1 MLLALILALGGTM
14 FLQQA
19 YTPKLG
25 LDLAGGTTVTLTP
38 VTQNNASPPEEILDR
53 AVNIIR
59 DRVNGTGISDAEVA
73 KSGDNIIISI
83 PGVGQNE
90 AIKLVA
96 TTAELRFRQVLAVAA
111 TQAPQDLATNAPTP
125 GSTPSGS
132 ASPSANPS
140 TSPTAQPS
148 TQPSSSQS
156 ITTPSASP
164 TGKALSSALTA
175 PTPAASA
182 PAQGSADPS
191 AKPATTQKTGQTG
204 QDGKTQTAQDGKTQT
219 GQDSKTQTGQDGK
232 NQEQGGKKGQEAKTS
247 PTAKASPSAQPST
260 PPAQDP
266 NAGIDTTGI
275 DPAVLQQFN
284 KLDCANPANRGQ
296 GVQDDPAK
304 QYAACETDGSYK
316 YVLDVAKVVGTDI
329 DTASAGVRQ
338 GTTEW
343 VVQLD
348 FKSKGAGEWGKLTT
362 TAYNSPEP
370 RNMVAVVLDGVVIT
384 APVIQ
389 SPIPGGRAE
398 ITGGFD
404 QLSATNLADQLK
416 YGALPLKFNRSSV
429 DTVSSTLG
437 QDQLEGGL
445 IAGIIGL
452 GLVVLYCLLYYRGLG
467 IVAVLSLVVAT
478 IITYTSVVVLG
489 HNAGFRLSLPHII
502 GLVVSI
508 GITAD
513 SFIVYFERIRD
524 EMKEGRR
531 TLRAAVE
538 VAWVRARRTILIA
551 DAVMFIA
558 AIVLYFLAV
567 GGVAGFAFAMGLTT
581 LIDIV
586 VVFLF
591 TKPFIALL
599 ARMKFFA
606 KGHPLSGLDAERMS
620 EVSSTGRTTTPQ
632 EA

>member
-1 MLLALILALGGTM
+1 MARPTSRHSRPGRTLLVLLALILALGGTM
-14 FLQQA
+14 FLQKA
-19 YTPKLG
+19 FTPKLG
-25 LDLAGGTTVTLTP
+25 LDLAGGTTVTLSP
-38 VTQNNASPPEEILDR
+38 VTQNNAAPPEEILDR

-83 PGVGQNE
+83 PGVGQSE
-90 AIKLVA
+90 AVKLVA
-96 TTAELRFRQVLAVAA
+96 TTAELRFRQVLAMAA
-111 TQAPQDLATNAPTP
+111 TQVPQDLATNAPTP
-125 GSTPSGS
+125 S
-132 ASPSANPS
+132 ASTSGAPSAKPSASQPAGTPKPS
-140 TSPTAQPS
+140 TSASAPQPS
-148 TQPSSSQS
+148 T
-156 ITTPSASP
+156 SP
-164 TGKALSSALTA
+164 TGKALSSALTQA
-175 PTPAASA
+175 TPA
-182 PAQGSADPS
+182 PS
-191 AKPATTQKTGQTG
+191 PTATQSGQKQQETSGQK
-204 QDGKTQTAQDGKTQT
+204 Q
-219 GQDSKTQTGQDGK
+219 
-232 NQEQGGKKGQEAKTS
+232 QETKKGQDAKSS
-247 PTAKASPSAQPST
+247 PTASPSAQAST
-260 PPAQDP
+260 PPAEDP
-266 NAGIDTTGI
+266 TAGINTQGI
-275 DPAVLQQFN
+275 DPAVLAQFN
-284 KLDCANPANRGQ
+284 KLDCADPANRGQ
-296 GVQDDPAK
+296 GVQDDPNK
-304 QYAACETDGSYK
+304 QYAGCETDGSYK

-329 DTASAGVRQ
+329 DTASAGIRQ

-343 VVQLD
+343 IVQLD
-348 FKSKGAGEWGKLTT
+348 FKSKGAAEWSTLTT
-362 TAYNSPEP
+362 AAYNSQEP
-370 RNMVAVVLDGVVIT
+370 RNKVAVVLDGVVIT
-384 APVIQ
+384 APNII

-404 QLSATNLADQLK
+404 QISATNLADQLK
-416 YGALPLKFNRSSV
+416 YGALPLKFNRSSI

-445 IAGIIGL
+445 VAGLIGL
-452 GLVVLYCLLYYRGLG
+452 ALVVVYCLLYYRGLG
-467 IVAVLSLVVAT
+467 IVAVLSLVIAT
-478 IITYTSVVVLG
+478 IITYTAVVVLG

-531 TLRAAVE
+531 SLRAAVE

-599 ARMKFFA
+599 ARVKFFA

-620 EVSSTGRTTTPQ
+620 EVGTTGRTTTPQ

>member
-1 MLLALILALGGTM
+1 MLLALFLALGGTM

-25 LDLAGGTTVTLTP
+25 LDLAGGTTVTLSP
-38 VTQNNASPPEEILDR
+38 VTQNNAAPPEEILDR

-96 TTAELRFRQVLAVAA
+96 TTAELRFRQVLAMEA
-111 TQAPQDLATNAPTP
+111 TQAPADLATNAPTP
-125 GSTPSGS
+125 S
-132 ASPSANPS
+132 ASPSGGKSAEPS
-140 TSPTAQPS
+140 DPASKSDEPAASDPAKPKASEPVRPPASQSAGAPQPS
-148 TQPSSSQS
+148 T
-156 ITTPSASP
+156 SP

-175 PTPAASA
+175 PTPSTSA
-182 PAQGSADPS
+182 EPS
-191 AKPATTQKTGQTG
+191 ATQSPKG
-204 QDGKTQTAQDGKTQT
+204 QDKRGTKDGK
-219 GQDSKTQTGQDGK
+219 
-232 NQEQGGKKGQEAKTS
+232 
-247 PTAKASPSAQPST
+247 ST
-260 PPAQDP
+260 PAPSDGPSQPPADDP
-266 NAGIDTTGI
+266 NATGINTEGI
-275 DPAVLQQFN
+275 DPAVLAQYK
-284 KLDCANPANRGQ
+284 KLNCADPANRGQ
-296 GVQDDPAK
+296 GVQDDPNK
-304 QYAACETDGSYK
+304 QYAGCESDGSFK

-348 FKSKGAGEWGKLTT
+348 FKSKGAGEWSKLTT
-362 TAYNSPEP
+362 AAYNSQEP
-370 RNMVAVVLDGVVIT
+370 RNKVAVVLDGVVIT
-384 APVIQ
+384 APNII

-404 QLSATNLADQLK
+404 QASATTLADQLK

-445 IAGIIGL
+445 IAGLIGL
-452 GLVVLYCLLYYRGLG
+452 ALVVVYCLLYYRGLG

-531 TLRAAVE
+531 TLRSAVE

-581 LIDIV
+581 LIDVV

-599 ARMKFFA
+599 ARVKFFA

-620 EVSSTGRTTTPQ
+620 EVGSTGRTTTPQ

>member
-1 MLLALILALGGTM
+1 MARPTSRHSRPGRTLLVLLALILALGGTM
-14 FLQQA
+14 FLQKA

-25 LDLAGGTTVTLTP
+25 LDLAGGTTVTLSP
-38 VTQNNASPPEEILDR
+38 VTQNGASPPEEILDR

-90 AIKLVA
+90 AIQLVA
-96 TTAELRFRQVLAVAA
+96 TTAELRFRQVLAMEA
-111 TQAPQDLATNAPTP
+111 TQIPQELATNAPTP
-125 GSTPSGS
+125 T
-132 ASPSANPS
+132 ASPSASATGSAKP
-140 TSPTAQPS
+140 
-148 TQPSSSQS
+148 SQS
-156 ITTPSASP
+156 AGTPAPSASP

-175 PTPAASA
+175 PTPSA
-182 PAQGSADPS
+182 QPS
-191 AKPATTQKTGQTG
+191 ATQSGQKP
-204 QDGKTQTAQDGKTQT
+204 D
-219 GQDSKTQTGQDGK
+219 
-232 NQEQGGKKGQEAKTS
+232 NKGQNAKATPTAS
-247 PTAKASPSAQPST
+247 PTAQAST

-266 NAGIDTTGI
+266 NAGINTEGI
-275 DPAVLQQFN
+275 DPAVLKQFQA
-284 KLDCANPANRGQ
+284 LDCADPKKRGQ
-296 GVQDDPAK
+296 GVQDDPTK
-304 QYAACETDGSYK
+304 QFAACDADGSFK

-329 DTASAGVRQ
+329 DTASAGIRQ

-343 VVQLD
+343 IVQLD
-348 FKSKGAGEWGKLTT
+348 FKSKGAGEWSKLTT
-362 TAYNSPEP
+362 QAYNSQEP
-370 RNMVAVVLDGVVIT
+370 RNKVAVVLDGVVIT
-384 APVIQ
+384 APNII

-398 ITGGFD
+398 ITGGFT
-404 QLSATNLADQLK
+404 QASATTLADQLK

-437 QDQLEGGL
+437 QDQLRGGL
-445 IAGIIGL
+445 IAGVIGL
-452 GLVVLYCLLYYRGLG
+452 ALVVLYCLLYYRGLG

-478 IITYTSVVVLG
+478 ILTYTAVVVLG
-489 HNAGFRLSLPHII
+489 HNANFRLSLPHII

-531 TLRAAVE
+531 SLRAAVE

-581 LIDIV
+581 LIDVV

-599 ARMKFFA
+599 AKVKFFA

-620 EVSSTGRTTTPQ
+620 EVGSTSGRTTTPQ

>member
-1 MLLALILALGGTM
+1 MARPTSRHSRPGRTLLVLLALILALGGTM
-14 FLQQA
+14 FLQKA
-19 YTPKLG
+19 FTPKLG
-25 LDLAGGTTVTLTP
+25 LDLAGGTTVTLSP
-38 VTQNNASPPEEILDR
+38 VTQNNAAPPDEILDR

-73 KSGDNIIISI
+73 KSGSNIIISI
-83 PGVGQNE
+83 PGVGQSE

-96 TTAELRFRQVLAVAA
+96 TTAELRFRQVLAMEA
-111 TQAPQDLATNAPTP
+111 TQVPQNLATNAPTP
-125 GSTPSGS
+125 NPSASASQSATPKSDKSTTPRSDRSGSPAVSTPK
-132 ASPSANPS
+132 
-140 TSPTAQPS
+140 
-148 TQPSSSQS
+148 
-156 ITTPSASP
+156 PSASP

-175 PTPAASA
+175 PTPAAS
-182 PAQGSADPS
+182 G
-191 AKPATTQKTGQTG
+191 
-204 QDGKTQTAQDGKTQT
+204 TAQPAATETPQKQ
-219 GQDSKTQTGQDGK
+219 Q
-232 NQEQGGKKGQEAKTS
+232 KKGQDAKAT
-247 PTAKASPSAQPST
+247 PTAAPSGQPST

-266 NAGIDTTGI
+266 NAGINTQGI
-275 DPAVLQQFN
+275 DPAVLAQFN
-284 KLDCANPANRGQ
+284 KLNCADPANRGQ
-296 GVQDDPAK
+296 GVQDDPKK
-304 QYAACETDGSYK
+304 QYAGCETDGSYK

-338 GTTEW
+338 GTVEW

-348 FKSKGAGEWGKLTT
+348 FKSKGAAEWSKLTT
-362 TAYNSPEP
+362 AAYNSQEP
-370 RNMVAVVLDGVVIT
+370 RNKVAVVLDGVVIT
-384 APVIQ
+384 APNII

-404 QLSATNLADQLK
+404 QVSATQLADQLK

-437 QDQLEGGL
+437 QDQLQGGL
-445 IAGIIGL
+445 IAGLIGL
-452 GLVVLYCLLYYRGLG
+452 VLVVVYSMLYYRGLG

-478 IITYTSVVVLG
+478 ILTYTAVVVLG
-489 HNAGFRLSLPHII
+489 HNANFRLSLPHII

-524 EMKEGRR
+524 EMKEGHR

-599 ARMKFFA
+599 ARLKFFA

-620 EVSSTGRTTTPQ
+620 EVGSSGRPTTPQ

>member
-1 MLLALILALGGTM
+1 M
-14 FLQQA
+14 FLQKA
-19 YTPKLG
+19 FTPKLG
-25 LDLAGGTTVTLTP
+25 LDLAGGTTVTLSP

-111 TQAPQDLATNAPTP
+111 TQAPQNLATNAPTP
-125 GSTPSGS
+125 SGSPSGS
-132 ASPSANPS
+132 ASPSAGTS

-148 TQPSSSQS
+148 KQPSTKPSTQQS

-175 PTPAASA
+175 PTPAAST
-182 PAQGSADPS
+182 P
-191 AKPATTQKTGQTG
+191 
-204 QDGKTQTAQDGKTQT
+204 AQDGNGKQ
-219 GQDSKTQTGQDGK
+219 QTGQDGK
-232 NQEQGGKKGQEAKTS
+232 NQEQGGKKGQEAKAS
-247 PTAKASPSAQPST
+247 PTAKATPSGQPST
-260 PPAQDP
+260 PPAQEP

-284 KLDCANPANRGQ
+284 KLDCSNPANRGQ
-296 GVQDDPAK
+296 GVQDDPKK

-362 TAYNSPEP
+362 AAYNSPEP

-389 SPIPGGRAE
+389 GPIPGGRAE

-404 QLSATNLADQLK
+404 QVSATNLADQLK

-437 QDQLEGGL
+437 QDQLQGGL

-478 IITYTSVVVLG
+478 ILTYTAVVVLG

-599 ARMKFFA
+599 AKLKFFA

-620 EVSSTGRTTTPQ
+620 DTASTGRTTTPQ

>member
-14 FLQQA
+14 FLQKA

-25 LDLAGGTTVTLTP
+25 LDLAGGTTVTLSP
-38 VTQNNASPPEEILDR
+38 VTQNNAAPPDEILDR
-53 AVNIIR
+53 AVSIIR

-83 PGVGQNE
+83 PGVGQSE

-96 TTAELRFRQVLAVAA
+96 TTAELRFRQVLAMAA
-111 TQAPQDLATNAPTP
+111 TQLPQELATNAPTP
-125 GSTPSGS
+125 SASPSGS
-132 ASPSANPS
+132 ASPSA
-140 TSPTAQPS
+140 
-148 TQPSSSQS
+148 SQS
-156 ITTPSASP
+156 AGAPQTSAQPSASP

-175 PTPAASA
+175 PTPAPS
-182 PAQGSADPS
+182 GSAEPS
-191 AKPATTQKTGQTG
+191 EQPSRGQGGSQKDAPKNQDAKNQDAKNQDAKATPSPSPTGQSGTP
-204 QDGKTQTAQDGKTQT
+204 
-219 GQDSKTQTGQDGK
+219 
-232 NQEQGGKKGQEAKTS
+232 S
-247 PTAKASPSAQPST
+247 PEEL
-260 PPAQDP
+260 
-266 NAGIDTTGI
+266 GIDTTGI
-275 DPAVLQQFN
+275 DPAVLEQFN
-284 KLDCANPANRGQ
+284 KLDCSDPANRGQ
-296 GVQDDPAK
+296 GVQDDPNK
-304 QYAACETDGSYK
+304 QYAACETDGSFK

-338 GTTEW
+338 GTVEW

-348 FKSKGAGEWGKLTT
+348 FKSKGASEWSKLTT
-362 TAYNSPEP
+362 EAFNSPEP
-370 RNMVAVVLDGVVIT
+370 RNKVAVVLDGVVIT
-384 APVIQ
+384 APNII

-404 QLSATNLADQLK
+404 QASATTLADQLK

-437 QDQLEGGL
+437 QDQLLGGL
-445 IAGIIGL
+445 IAGLIGL
-452 GLVVLYCLLYYRGLG
+452 VLVVVYCLLYYRGLG

-599 ARMKFFA
+599 ARVKFFA

-620 EVSSTGRTTTPQ
+620 ETHTGRTTTPQ

>member
-1 MLLALILALGGTM
+1 MARPTSRHSRPGRTLLVLLALILALGGTM
-14 FLQQA
+14 FLQKA
-19 YTPKLG
+19 FTPKLG
-25 LDLAGGTTVTLTP
+25 LDLAGGTTVTLSP
-38 VTQNNASPPEEILDR
+38 VTLNNAAPPDEILDR

-59 DRVNGTGISDAEVA
+59 ERVNGTGISDAEVA
-73 KSGDNIIISI
+73 KSGSNIIISI
-83 PGVGQNE
+83 PGVGQSE

-96 TTAELRFRQVLAVAA
+96 TTAELRFRQVLAMEA
-111 TQAPQDLATNAPTP
+111 TQVPQNLATNAPTP
-125 GSTPSGS
+125 SPSASTSQSATPKSDKSTPKSDKSGSPAVSTPS
-132 ASPSANPS
+132 
-140 TSPTAQPS
+140 T
-148 TQPSSSQS
+148 
-156 ITTPSASP
+156 SP

-182 PAQGSADPS
+182 
-191 AKPATTQKTGQTG
+191 
-204 QDGKTQTAQDGKTQT
+204 TAQPGATDNPQKQ
-219 GQDSKTQTGQDGK
+219 Q
-232 NQEQGGKKGQEAKTS
+232 NKGQNAKAT
-247 PTAKASPSAQPST
+247 PTAAPSGQPST
-260 PPAQDP
+260 PPAQNQNSGVNP
-266 NAGIDTTGI
+266 QGI
-275 DPAVLQQFN
+275 DPAVLAQFN

-296 GVQDDPAK
+296 GVQDDPKK
-304 QYAACETDGSYK
+304 QYAGCETDGSYK

-338 GTTEW
+338 GTVEW

-348 FKSKGAGEWGKLTT
+348 FKSKGAAEWSKLTT
-362 TAYNSPEP
+362 AAYNSQEP
-370 RNMVAVVLDGVVIT
+370 RNKVAVVLDGVVIT
-384 APVIQ
+384 APNII

-404 QLSATNLADQLK
+404 QASATQLADQLK

-437 QDQLEGGL
+437 QDQLQGGL
-445 IAGIIGL
+445 IAGLIGL
-452 GLVVLYCLLYYRGLG
+452 ALVVVYSMLYYRGLG
-467 IVAVLSLVVAT
+467 LVAVLSLVVAT
-478 IITYTSVVVLG
+478 ILTYTAVVVLG
-489 HNAGFRLSLPHII
+489 HNANFRLSLPHII

-524 EMKEGRR
+524 EMKEGHR

-599 ARMKFFA
+599 ARLKFFA

-620 EVSSTGRTTTPQ
+620 EVGSSGRPTTPQ

>member
-1 MLLALILALGGTM
+1 MARPTSSHSKPGRTLLVLVALILALGGTM
-14 FLQQA
+14 FLQKA
-19 YTPKLG
+19 FTPKLG
-25 LDLAGGTTVTLTP
+25 LDLAGGTTVTLSP
-38 VTQNNASPPEEILDR
+38 VTQNGAAPPEEILDR

-83 PGVGQNE
+83 PGVGQSE

-96 TTAELRFRQVLAVAA
+96 TTAELRFRQVLTMEA
-111 TQAPQDLATNAPTP
+111 TQLPQELATEPAAP
-125 GSTPSGS
+125 SS
-132 ASPSANPS
+132 SPS
-140 TSPTAQPS
+140 S
-148 TQPSSSQS
+148 TQPSAKPQPTASRSAGVS
-156 ITTPSASP
+156 TPAPSP
-164 TGKALSSALTA
+164 TGKGLSSALTTPTRS
-175 PTPAASA
+175 PTP
-182 PAQGSADPS
+182 
-191 AKPATTQKTGQTG
+191 
-204 QDGKTQTAQDGKTQT
+204 
-219 GQDSKTQTGQDGK
+219 
-232 NQEQGGKKGQEAKTS
+232 ETS
-247 PTAKASPSAQPST
+247 PTPRERRSGQNAKATPTPSPTQESDQKAGA
-260 PPAQDP
+260 PPQ
-266 NAGIDTTGI
+266 GIE
-275 DPAVLQQFN
+275 PAAWKQYN
-284 KLDCANPANRGQ
+284 SLDCADPKNRGQ
-296 GVQDDPAK
+296 GVQDDPNK
-304 QYAACETDGSYK
+304 QYAACESDGSYK

-348 FKSKGAGEWGKLTT
+348 FKSKGAGEWSKLTS
-362 TAYNSPEP
+362 TAYNSQEP
-370 RNMVAVVLDGVVIT
+370 RNKVAVVLDGVVIT
-384 APVIQ
+384 APNII

-398 ITGGFD
+398 ITGGFN
-404 QLSATNLADQLK
+404 QQSATELAEQLK
-416 YGALPLKFNRSSV
+416 YGALPLKFERSSI

-445 IAGIIGL
+445 IAGLIGL
-452 GLVVLYCLLYYRGLG
+452 VLVVLYSMFYYRGLG
-467 IVAVLSLVVAT
+467 LVAVLSLVVAS
-478 IITYTSVVVLG
+478 ILTYTAVVVLG

-531 TLRAAVE
+531 SLRAAVE

-558 AIVLYFLAV
+558 AVVLYLLAV

-581 LIDIV
+581 LIDVV

-599 ARMKFFA
+599 ARLKFFA
-606 KGHPLSGLDAERMS
+606 KGHPLSGIDAERMS
-620 EVSSTGRTTTPQ
+620 AVPTGTTGRPNNPL

>member
-1 MLLALILALGGTM
+1 MARPTSRHSRPGRTLLVLLALILALGGTM

-25 LDLAGGTTVTLTP
+25 LDLAGGTTVTLSP
-38 VTQNNASPPEEILDR
+38 VTQNNAAPPEEILDR

-83 PGVGQNE
+83 PGVGQSE
-90 AIKLVA
+90 AVKLVA
-96 TTAELRFRQVLAVAA
+96 TTAELRFRQVLAMEP
-111 TQAPQDLATNAPTP
+111 TQIPQEMATNAPTP
-125 GSTPSGS
+125 S
-132 ASPSANPS
+132 ASPSAS
-140 TSPTAQPS
+140 ATGSAK
-148 TQPSSSQS
+148 PSSSQS
-156 ITTPSASP
+156 ATTPAPSASP

-175 PTPAASA
+175 ASPAPS
-182 PAQGSADPS
+182 PS
-191 AKPATTQKTGQTG
+191 ATQDGGQ
-204 QDGKTQTAQDGKTQT
+204 QDGKKDQDA
-219 GQDSKTQTGQDGK
+219 
-232 NQEQGGKKGQEAKTS
+232 KKGQDAKSTPTPTGETS
-247 PTAKASPSAQPST
+247 P
-260 PPAQDP
+260 PPQQDP
-266 NAGIDTTGI
+266 NAGVNTEGI
-275 DPAVLQQFN
+275 DPAVLAQYN
-284 KLDCANPANRGQ
+284 KLDCADPKNRGQ
-296 GVQDDPAK
+296 GVQDDPNK
-304 QYAACETDGSYK
+304 QFAGCETDGSFK

-329 DTASAGVRQ
+329 NTASAGVQQ

-348 FKSKGAGEWGKLTT
+348 FKSKGAGEWSKLTT

-370 RNMVAVVLDGVVIT
+370 RNKVAVVLDGVVIT
-384 APVIQ
+384 APNII

-404 QLSATNLADQLK
+404 QISATNLADQLK
-416 YGALPLKFNRSSV
+416 YGALPLKFNRSSIE
-429 DTVSSTLG
+429 TVSSTLG
-437 QDQLEGGL
+437 QDQLQGGL
-445 IAGIIGL
+445 ISGVIGL
-452 GLVVLYCLLYYRGLG
+452 ALVVLYSLFYYRGLG

-478 IITYTSVVVLG
+478 VITYTSVVVLG

-531 TLRAAVE
+531 SLRAAVE

-581 LIDIV
+581 LIDVV

-591 TKPFIALL
+591 TKPFIAML
-599 ARMKFFA
+599 ARVRFFA

-620 EVSSTGRTTTPQ
+620 EAGSGGRTTTPQ

>member
-1 MLLALILALGGTM
+1 VLLALILALGGTM
-14 FLQQA
+14 FLQKA

-25 LDLAGGTTVTLTP
+25 LDLAGGTTVTLSP
-38 VTQNNASPPEEILDR
+38 VTQNNAAPPDEILDR

-83 PGVGQNE
+83 PGVGQDE

-96 TTAELRFRQVLAVAA
+96 TTAELRFRQVLAMEA
-111 TQAPQDLATNAPTP
+111 TQPPADLATNPPTP
-125 GSTPSGS
+125 SPSGS
-132 ASPSANPS
+132 PS
-140 TSPTAQPS
+140 AQPS
-148 TQPSSSQS
+148 GKQSARPSQS
-156 ITTPSASP
+156 AATPSASP
-164 TGKALSSALTA
+164 TGKALSSALLSPTTA
-175 PTPAASA
+175 PSA
-182 PAQGSADPS
+182 GAPRGSTESGDGQKDGQSAQGDDQARQQDPGEQDNGDAKAQNTRAQNTRGQNAKATPS
-191 AKPATTQKTGQTG
+191 A
-204 QDGKTQTAQDGKTQT
+204 
-219 GQDSKTQTGQDGK
+219 
-232 NQEQGGKKGQEAKTS
+232 S
-247 PTAKASPSAQPST
+247 PTAST
-260 PPAQDP
+260 PAITNP
-266 NAGIDTTGI
+266 NIDTTGI
-275 DPAVLQQFN
+275 DPQVLEQFN
-284 KLDCANPANRGQ
+284 KLDCADPANRGQ
-296 GVQDDPAK
+296 GVQDDPNK
-304 QYAACETDGSYK
+304 QYAACESDGSFK

-348 FKSKGAGEWGKLTT
+348 FKSKGAGEWSKLTT
-362 TAYNSPEP
+362 AAYNSPEP
-370 RNMVAVVLDGVVIT
+370 RNKVAVVLDGVVIT
-384 APVIQ
+384 APNII

-404 QLSATNLADQLK
+404 QASATTLADQLK

-445 IAGIIGL
+445 IAGLIGL
-452 GLVVLYCLLYYRGLG
+452 VLVVIYSMLYYRGLG

-478 IITYTSVVVLG
+478 ILTYTAVVVLG
-489 HNAGFRLSLPHII
+489 HNANFRLSLPHII

-531 TLRAAVE
+531 SLRAAVE

-581 LIDIV
+581 LIDIL

-599 ARMKFFA
+599 ARLKFFA
-606 KGHPLSGLDAERMS
+606 KGHPLSGLDSERMS
-620 EVSSTGRTTTPQ
+620 EVPSTGHKTTPQ

>member
-1 MLLALILALGGTM
+1 MARPTSRHSRPGRTLLVLLALILALGGTM
-14 FLQQA
+14 LLQRA
-19 YTPKLG
+19 FTPKLG
-25 LDLAGGTTVTLTP
+25 LDLAGGTTVTLSP

-83 PGVGQNE
+83 PGVGQSE
-90 AIKLVA
+90 AVKLVA
-96 TTAELRFRQVLAVAA
+96 TTAELRFRQVLAMAA
-111 TQAPQDLATNAPTP
+111 TQVPQDLATNAPTP
-125 GSTPSGS
+125 SGTAAPSSS
-132 ASPSANPS
+132 ATQP
-140 TSPTAQPS
+140 AQPS
-148 TQPSSSQS
+148 TSQS
-156 ITTPSASP
+156 ASAPKPSTSP

-175 PTPAASA
+175 QSPAAS
-182 PAQGSADPS
+182 PS
-191 AKPATTQKTGQTG
+191 AAPSATQSGQKQQ
-204 QDGKTQTAQDGKTQT
+204 QD
-219 GQDSKTQTGQDGK
+219 
-232 NQEQGGKKGQEAKTS
+232 GKKGQDAKAT
-247 PTAKASPSAQPST
+247 PTATPTGQASQPPT
-260 PPAQDP
+260 QDP
-266 NAGIDTTGI
+266 NAGIDTNGI
-275 DPAVLQQFN
+275 DPAVLAQFN

-296 GVQDDPAK
+296 GVQDDPNK

-329 DTASAGVRQ
+329 NTASAGVQQ

-343 VVQLD
+343 LVQLD
-348 FKSKGAGEWGKLTT
+348 FKSKGAGEWSKLTT
-362 TAYNSPEP
+362 AAYNAQEP
-370 RNMVAVVLDGVVIT
+370 RNKVAVVLDGVVIT
-384 APVIQ
+384 APNII

-404 QLSATNLADQLK
+404 QISATNLADQLK
-416 YGALPLKFNRSSV
+416 YGALPLKFNRSSI

-437 QDQLEGGL
+437 QDQLQGGL

-452 GLVVLYCLLYYRGLG
+452 ALVVFYSLLYYRGLG
-467 IVAVLSLVVAT
+467 IVAVLSLVVAS
-478 IITYTSVVVLG
+478 ILTYTAVVVLG
-489 HNAGFRLSLPHII
+489 HNANFRLSLPHII

-531 TLRAAVE
+531 TLRAAIE

-599 ARMKFFA
+599 ARLKFFA

-620 EVSSTGRTTTPQ
+620 EAGSTGRTTNPQ

>member
-1 MLLALILALGGTM
+1 VARPTSSHSKPGRTLLLLLALILALGGTM

-19 YTPKLG
+19 FTPKLG
-25 LDLAGGTTVTLTP
+25 LDLAGGTTMTLSP
-38 VTQNNASPPEEILDR
+38 VTQNGAAPPEEILDR

-83 PGVGQNE
+83 PGAGQSE
-90 AIKLVA
+90 AIGLVA
-96 TTAELRFRQVLAVAA
+96 TTAELRFRQVMAMEA
-111 TQAPQDLATNAPTP
+111 TQLLQDQLATEAPTP
-125 GSTPSGS
+125 G
-132 ASPSANPS
+132 ASPSTAPS
-140 TSPTAQPS
+140 SSSSSTPTQSVQPQSSTAPS
-148 TQPSSSQS
+148 TQPS
-156 ITTPSASP
+156 TSP
-164 TGKALSSALTA
+164 TGKALSSALTS
-175 PTPAASA
+175 PTPA
-182 PAQGSADPS
+182 PS
-191 AKPATTQKTGQTG
+191 ATE
-204 QDGKTQTAQDGKTQT
+204 
-219 GQDSKTQTGQDGK
+219 SKKKQNDK
-232 NQEQGGKKGQEAKTS
+232 DDGGKKATPT
-247 PTAKASPSAQPST
+247 PTAQPE
-260 PPAQDP
+260 QDP
-266 NAGIDTTGI
+266 NAGINTQGI
-275 DPAVLQQFN
+275 DPAVLKQFHA
-284 KLDCANPANRGQ
+284 LDCTDPKKRGQ
-296 GVQDDPAK
+296 GVQDDPNK
-304 QYAACETDGSYK
+304 QYAGCEADGTFK

-329 DTASAGVRQ
+329 DTATSGVQQ
-338 GTTEW
+338 GSTEW

-348 FKSKGAGEWGKLTT
+348 FKSKGATEWSKLTS
-362 TAYNSPEP
+362 TAYNSQEP
-370 RNMVAVVLDGVVIT
+370 RNKVAVVLDGVVIT
-384 APVIQ
+384 APNII

-404 QLSATNLADQLK
+404 QKSSTELAEQLK
-416 YGALPLKFNRSSV
+416 YGALPLKFERSSIE
-429 DTVSSTLG
+429 TVSSTLG

-445 IAGIIGL
+445 ISGLIGL
-452 GLVVLYCLLYYRGLG
+452 VLVLVYSLLYYRGLG
-467 IVAVLSLVVAT
+467 IVAVLSLVVAS
-478 IITYTSVVVLG
+478 ILTYTAVVVLG
-489 HNAGFRLSLPHII
+489 ENAGFRLSLPHII

-531 TLRAAVE
+531 TLRAAIE

-558 AIVLYFLAV
+558 AVVLYVLAV

-586 VVFLF
+586 VVFMF
-591 TKPFIALL
+591 TKPFIAVL

-620 EVSSTGRTTTPQ
+620 VNPPAGTAGRTNTPQ

>member
-1 MLLALILALGGTM
+1 MLLALILALLGTM
-14 FLQQA
+14 FLQKA
-19 YTPKLG
+19 FTPKLG
-25 LDLAGGTTVTLTP
+25 LDLAGGTTVTLSP
-38 VTQNNASPPEEILDR
+38 VTQNNAAPPEEILDR

-83 PGVGQNE
+83 PGVGQSE
-90 AIKLVA
+90 AVKLVA
-96 TTAELRFRQVLAVAA
+96 TTAELRFRQVLAMAA
-111 TQAPQDLATNAPTP
+111 TEVPQELATNAPTP
-125 GSTPSGS
+125 SG
-132 ASPSANPS
+132 SPSAAPSQSAKPSSSAKPS
-140 TSPTAQPS
+140 TSESAGAPKA
-148 TQPSSSQS
+148 
-156 ITTPSASP
+156 TPSP

-175 PTPAASA
+175 PSPAA
-182 PAQGSADPS
+182 PAAEQSTG
-191 AKPATTQKTGQTG
+191 AKTDQTGQTG
-204 QDGKTQTAQDGKTQT
+204 AKTDQT
-219 GQDSKTQTGQDGK
+219 GAKNAEPSAQPSATQQDTKK
-232 NQEQGGKKGQEAKTS
+232 N
-247 PTAKASPSAQPST
+247 KASPSASPTGQAST
-260 PPAQDP
+260 PPQQQDP
-266 NAGIDTTGI
+266 MAGINTEGI
-275 DPAVLQQFN
+275 DPAVLAQFQ
-284 KLDCANPANRGQ
+284 KLNCADPANRGQ
-296 GVQDDPAK
+296 GVQDDPNK
-304 QYAACETDGSYK
+304 QYAGCETDGSYK

-329 DTASAGVRQ
+329 DTASAGVQQ

-348 FKSKGAGEWGKLTT
+348 FKSKGAGEWSKLTT
-362 TAYNSPEP
+362 TAYNSQEP
-370 RNMVAVVLDGVVIT
+370 RNKVAVVLDGVVIT
-384 APVIQ
+384 APNII

-404 QLSATNLADQLK
+404 QASSTNLADQLK
-416 YGALPLKFNRSSV
+416 YGALPLKFNRSSI

-437 QDQLEGGL
+437 QDQLQGGL
-445 IAGIIGL
+445 IAGLIGL
-452 GLVVLYCLLYYRGLG
+452 ALVVVYCLLYYRGLG

-478 IITYTSVVVLG
+478 LITYTAVVVLG
-489 HNAGFRLSLPHII
+489 HNANFRLSLPHII

-599 ARMKFFA
+599 ARVKFFA

-620 EVSSTGRTTTPQ
+620 EVTTGRTTTPQ

>member
-14 FLQQA
+14 FLQKA

-25 LDLAGGTTVTLTP
+25 LDLAGGTTVTLSP
-38 VTQNNASPPEEILDR
+38 VTQNNAAPPDEILDR

-83 PGVGQNE
+83 PGVGQDE

-96 TTAELRFRQVLAVAA
+96 TTAELRFRQVLAMEV
-111 TQAPQDLATNAPTP
+111 TQPPADLATNPPTP
-125 GSTPSGS
+125 SPSGS
-132 ASPSANPS
+132 PS
-140 TSPTAQPS
+140 AQPS
-148 TQPSSSQS
+148 GKQSPRPSQS
-156 ITTPSASP
+156 AGTPSASP
-164 TGKALSSALTA
+164 TGKALSSALT
-175 PTPAASA
+175 
-182 PAQGSADPS
+182 
-191 AKPATTQKTGQTG
+191 
-204 QDGKTQTAQDGKTQT
+204 
-219 GQDSKTQTGQDGK
+219 
-232 NQEQGGKKGQEAKTS
+232 S
-247 PTAKASPSAQPST
+247 PTAAPSAEAPRAST
-260 PPAQDP
+260 QSGDGQKTRQQAQDP
-266 NAGIDTTGI
+266 GGEDNGDAEAENSKAQGNAQTTKGRNAKATPSASPTASTPATQNPDIDTTGI
-275 DPAVLQQFN
+275 DPEVLEQFN
-284 KLDCANPANRGQ
+284 KLDCSDPANRGQ
-296 GVQDDPAK
+296 GVQDDPNK
-304 QYAACETDGSYK
+304 QYAACESDGSFK
-316 YVLDVAKVVGTDI
+316 YILDVAKVVGTDI

-348 FKSKGAGEWGKLTT
+348 FKSKGAGEWSKLTT
-362 TAYNSPEP
+362 AAYNAPEP
-370 RNMVAVVLDGVVIT
+370 RNKVAVVLDGVVIT
-384 APVIQ
+384 APNII

-404 QLSATNLADQLK
+404 QVSATTLADQLK

-445 IAGIIGL
+445 IAGLIGL
-452 GLVVLYCLLYYRGLG
+452 VLVVIYCMLYYRGLG

-478 IITYTSVVVLG
+478 ILTYLAVVVLG
-489 HNAGFRLSLPHII
+489 HNANFRLSLPHII

-531 TLRAAVE
+531 SLRAAVE

-558 AIVLYFLAV
+558 AVVLYFLAV

-581 LIDIV
+581 LIDIL

-599 ARMKFFA
+599 ARLKFFA
-606 KGHPLSGLDAERMS
+606 KGHPLSGLDSERMS
-620 EVSSTGRTTTPQ
+620 EVPSTGHKTTPQ

>member
-1 MLLALILALGGTM
+1 MARPTSSHSKPGRTLLLLLALILALGGTM
-14 FLQQA
+14 FLQKA
-19 YTPKLG
+19 FTPKLG
-25 LDLAGGTTVTLTP
+25 LDLAGGTTVTLSP
-38 VTQNNASPPEEILDR
+38 VTQNGAAPPEEILDR

-83 PGVGQNE
+83 PGVGQSE

-96 TTAELRFRQVLAVAA
+96 TTAELRFRQVLAMEA
-111 TQAPQDLATNAPTP
+111 TQLPQELTTQPATPSA
-125 GSTPSGS
+125 TPSGS
-132 ASPSANPS
+132 ASPEPAASPSKSAR
-140 TSPTAQPS
+140 TE
-148 TQPSSSQS
+148 PSSPRSPAAG
-156 ITTPSASP
+156 TPSAAP

-175 PTPAASA
+175 QAPDPTPTATRAR
-182 PAQGSADPS
+182 QDPKQQD
-191 AKPATTQKTGQTG
+191 AKQQDPKQQDPKRQQPEDQQTG
-204 QDGKTQTAQDGKTQT
+204 QKR
-219 GQDSKTQTGQDGK
+219 GQD
-232 NQEQGGKKGQEAKTS
+232 AKATPTPS
-247 PTAKASPSAQPST
+247 PTAT
-260 PPAQDP
+260 PPQQNP
-266 NAGIDTTGI
+266 GINTQGIDA
-275 DPAVLQQFN
+275 AVLKQFN
-284 KLDCANPANRGQ
+284 SLDCANPKSRGQ
-296 GVQDDPAK
+296 GVQDDPNK
-304 QYAACETDGSYK
+304 QYAACESDGSFK

-338 GTTEW
+338 GSTEW

-348 FKSKGAGEWGKLTT
+348 FKSKGAGEWSKLTSA
-362 TAYNSPEP
+362 AYNSQEP
-370 RNMVAVVLDGVVIT
+370 RNKVAVVLDGVVIT
-384 APVIQ
+384 APNII

-398 ITGGFD
+398 ITGGFN
-404 QLSATNLADQLK
+404 QKSATDLAEQLK
-416 YGALPLKFNRSSV
+416 YGALPLKFERSSI

-437 QDQLEGGL
+437 QDQLMGGL
-445 IAGIIGL
+445 ISGIIGL
-452 GLVVLYCLLYYRGLG
+452 ALVVVYCMLYYRGLG
-467 IVAVLSLVVAT
+467 IVAVLSLVVAS
-478 IITYTSVVVLG
+478 ILTYLAVVVLG

-558 AIVLYFLAV
+558 AVVLYALAV

-586 VVFLF
+586 VVFMF

-599 ARMKFFA
+599 ARLKFFA
-606 KGHPLSGLDAERMS
+606 KGHPLSGIDAERMS
-620 EVSSTGRTTTPQ
+620 VQPTGPSRPTTPQ